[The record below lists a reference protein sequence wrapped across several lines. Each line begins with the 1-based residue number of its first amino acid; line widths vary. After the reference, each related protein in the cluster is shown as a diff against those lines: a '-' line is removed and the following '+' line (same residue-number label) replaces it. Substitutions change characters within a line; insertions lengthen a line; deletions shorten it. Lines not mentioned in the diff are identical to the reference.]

1 MPSLR
6 RNRSPFAAGGSIPS
20 ASHHAGVAGRS
31 SLGAP
36 LRRRGFDY
44 RRPRHFRR
52 SSSGVERR
60 VEGARVG
67 GSIPSFGTNSQASM
81 TDTTWDD
88 SSTGR
93 AAASQAE
100 DAGSSP
106 ARSTSL
112 RAKALWLA
120 GQSQS
125 AKAAASQSER
135 AETGRPCDTI
145 DVIGARTRVQ
155 TCLASKSGGERY
167 PGAPPAFAP
176 CGRYGS
182 ASQHAKAA
190 ARRSPK
196 GRRRATKTHSPQASK
211 VHAAAC

>member
-1 MPSLR
+1 VPSLR

-44 RRPRHFRR
+44 RHPRQFARKANLVKAPRR
-52 SSSGVERR
+52 NRGE
-60 VEGARVG
+60 VG
-67 GSIPSFGTNSQASM
+67 SKPTPSTI
-81 TDTTWDD
+81 WDD

-112 RAKALWLA
+112 RALRALWLGKPA
-120 GQSQS
+120 RG
-125 AKAAASQSER
+125 AKAAVPEPAGRRR
-135 AETGRPCDTI
+135 AKQPI
-145 DVIGARTRVQ
+145 AIGARTRVQ

-167 PGAPPAFAP
+167 PGAPPIIP
-176 CGRYGS
+176 L
-182 ASQHAKAA
+182 
-190 ARRSPK
+190 
-196 GRRRATKTHSPQASK
+196 RRARCTRLPVKQS
-211 VHAAAC
+211 